1 MLRPGLRSTVK
12 VSGIHGTAAP
22 SQPTTQN
29 RSAHS
34 DAAWALREGH
44 ETGSPHNHHRR
55 AFGERAALRYKLRR
69 FGNGSSSNDDAPASR
84 PAACGGRGGD
94 HRGRVQ
100 RDRSQR
106 LRCTGVDRCH
116 NHRCYRHQRATIK
129 GFSFQPDVVKVKV
142 GAKVTWTNDDT
153 VAHTVTADTNSFAS
167 GNLQPGGSF
176 SFTFTRPGTYAYH
189 CSIHPSMH
197 GSVVVG

>member
-1 MLRPGLRSTVK
+1 MARPATTMRRLVGPLLLV
-12 VSGIHGTAAP
+12 AAV
-22 SQPTTQN
+22 
-29 RSAHS
+29 AII
-34 DAAWALREGH
+34 AAACNG
-44 ETGSPHNHHRR
+44 TGST
-55 AFGERAALRYKLRR
+55 AYG
-69 FGNGSSSNDDAPASR
+69 APAST
-84 PAACGGRGGD
+84 AA
-94 HRGRVQ
+94 
-100 RDRSQR
+100 
-106 LRCTGVDRCH
+106 TTTAATAT
-116 NHRCYRHQRATIK
+116 NAATIK
-129 GFSFQPDVVKVKV
+129 GFSFQPDVLKVKV

>member
-1 MLRPGLRSTVK
+1 MARPATTMRRLAGPLLLV
-12 VSGIHGTAAP
+12 AAV
-22 SQPTTQN
+22 
-29 RSAHS
+29 AII
-34 DAAWALREGH
+34 AAACNG
-44 ETGSPHNHHRR
+44 TGST
-55 AFGERAALRYKLRR
+55 AYG
-69 FGNGSSSNDDAPASR
+69 APAST
-84 PAACGGRGGD
+84 AA
-94 HRGRVQ
+94 
-100 RDRSQR
+100 
-106 LRCTGVDRCH
+106 T
-116 NHRCYRHQRATIK
+116 ATTTAATAANAAAIK
-129 GFSFQPDVVKVKV
+129 GFAFQPDVLKVEV

>member
-1 MLRPGLRSTVK
+1 MRRLVGPLLLVAAVAIIAASCNGTGPSAYGA
-12 VSGIHGTAAP
+12 SASTAA
-22 SQPTTQN
+22 TTT
-29 RSAHS
+29 
-34 DAAWALREGH
+34 AATAI
-44 ETGSPHNHHRR
+44 N
-55 AFGERAALRYKLRR
+55 A
-69 FGNGSSSNDDAPASR
+69 
-84 PAACGGRGGD
+84 
-94 HRGRVQ
+94 
-100 RDRSQR
+100 
-106 LRCTGVDRCH
+106 
-116 NHRCYRHQRATIK
+116 ATIK
-129 GFSFQPDVVKVKV
+129 GFSFQPDVLKVKV

>member
-1 MLRPGLRSTVK
+1 MARPATTMRRLVGPLLLVAAVAIIAASCNGTGP
-12 VSGIHGTAAP
+12 SAYGASASTAA
-22 SQPTTQN
+22 TTT
-29 RSAHS
+29 
-34 DAAWALREGH
+34 AATA
-44 ETGSPHNHHRR
+44 TN
-55 AFGERAALRYKLRR
+55 A
-69 FGNGSSSNDDAPASR
+69 
-84 PAACGGRGGD
+84 
-94 HRGRVQ
+94 
-100 RDRSQR
+100 
-106 LRCTGVDRCH
+106 
-116 NHRCYRHQRATIK
+116 ATIK
-129 GFSFQPDVVKVKV
+129 GFSFQPDVLKVKV